1 MAKYQI
7 KMDGNSPQM
16 KELSKMEELALNKKK
31 KTVSLTLT
39 KTMLEHMRK
48 AAGIDKRP
56 KSRVMATNK
65 ILLNIEEG
73 FY

>member
-1 MAKYQI
+1 MAKYRI

-48 AAGIDKRP
+48 AAGIKVGTDEQ
-56 KSRVMATNK
+56 
-65 ILLNIEEG
+65 ILKAFITKTIQDAEI
-73 FY
+73 

>member
-31 KTVSLTLT
+31 K
-39 KTMLEHMRK
+39 
-48 AAGIDKRP
+48 P
-56 KSRVMATNK
+56 
-65 ILLNIEEG
+65 
-73 FY
+73 

>member
-1 MAKYQI
+1 
-7 KMDGNSPQM
+7 
-16 KELSKMEELALNKKK
+16 
-31 KTVSLTLT
+31 
-39 KTMLEHMRK
+39 MRK

>member
-1 MAKYQI
+1 MAKYRI

-48 AAGIDKRP
+48 TAGIK
-56 KSRVMATNK
+56 
-65 ILLNIEEG
+65 EESAI
-73 FY
+73 